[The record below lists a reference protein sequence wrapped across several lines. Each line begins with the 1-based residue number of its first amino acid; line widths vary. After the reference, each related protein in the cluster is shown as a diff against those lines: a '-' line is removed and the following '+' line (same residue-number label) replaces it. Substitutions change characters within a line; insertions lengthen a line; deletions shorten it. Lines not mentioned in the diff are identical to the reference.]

1 MTWSSHLKSLALLA
15 LLPLFV
21 LIFWLAGVVASGA
34 PNLLVM
40 AVNVHGLT
48 LTSLADSVSQPH
60 APISLQLLTDAR
72 NDAAGVSG
80 SSLVSAAS
88 TAAPAPTPSHGA
100 GAPATPSP
108 SPSAAPVPLPI
119 PAPTILPKPTPTPTP
134 TPVLPPPP
142 VRVPGTAPLP
152 KLRVPLPAVLP

>member
-1 MTWSSHLKSLALLA
+1 MTWSRHLKSLALLA
-15 LLPLFV
+15 LLPLFA

-48 LTSLADSVSQPH
+48 LTSLADGVSQPH

-80 SSLVSAAS
+80 SSLVRSAGA
-88 TAAPAPTPSHGA
+88 AAPAPTPSRGA

-108 SPSAAPVPLPI
+108 SPSAAPVPLPL
-119 PAPTILPKPTPTPTP
+119 PTPTLLPKPTPTPTP
-134 TPVLPPPP
+134 VLPTPP

-152 KLRVPLPAVLP
+152 KLRLPLPAVLP